1 MRLSVI
7 LAALLAAVAAAGGE
21 PEPLAVEAALSEALA
36 DRETA
41 WILTAAD
48 GRRWERGFSDQP
60 ILPGSLLK
68 PFAALAWLE
77 SHSGAPPVTHCR
89 GDRCWLPTGHGEL
102 GLTAA
107 LAQSCNFYFS
117 ALAQSLSYEQVAG
130 VALRF
135 GLATPPTEPP
145 SAWWG
150 GGDGWQ
156 LRAPSLL
163 AAYQELGR
171 RRNSPGAA
179 LVLGGLRQS
188 AVSGTARG
196 VGLALHSPA
205 LAKTGT
211 APCRHSRRS
220 DADGLAIVLYPASNP
235 RYTMLLQACGR
246 TGRVAAV
253 AVGLALARL
262 TGEPGSAQPQPLGK

>member
-1 MRLSVI
+1 MRRAAI
-7 LAALLAAVAAAGGE
+7 LAALIVAVTAAGAE
-21 PEPLAVEAALSEALA
+21 PEPIVVESALA
-36 DRETA
+36 ESLAGQDTA
-41 WILTAAD
+41 WILTTAD

-77 SHSGAPPVTHCR
+77 SHSGEPPVTHCR
-89 GDRCWLPTGHGEL
+89 GDRCWLPTGHGL
-102 GLTAA
+102 ADLTSA

-117 ALAQSLSYEQVAG
+117 ALVQSLSYEQVAG

-135 GLATPPTEPP
+135 GLATPPREPP
-145 SAWWG
+145 NAWWG
-150 GGDGWQ
+150 WDDGWQ
-156 LRAPSLL
+156 MGAPSIL

-179 LVLGGLRQS
+179 LVLEGLRQA

-196 VGLALHSPA
+196 VGAALHSPT

-246 TGRVAAV
+246 TGRHVAA
-253 AVGLALARL
+253 AVGLALAKL
-262 TGEPGSAQPQPLGK
+262 TGELGSAQPQPLGE

>member
-1 MRLSVI
+1 MRLLAI
-7 LAALLAAVAAAGGE
+7 FAALLPVVAAWGSE
-21 PEPLAVEAALSEALA
+21 PETLAVEAVLSSELA
-36 DRETA
+36 GHESA

-77 SHSGAPPVTHCR
+77 SHSGEPPVTHCR
-89 GDRCWLPTGHGEL
+89 GDQCWLPTGHGL
-102 GLTAA
+102 VDLTAA

-117 ALAQSLSYEQVAG
+117 ALVSSLSHEQVAG
-130 VALRF
+130 IALRF
-135 GLATPPTEPP
+135 GLTPPPGEPA

-150 GGDGWQ
+150 WDDGWQ
-156 LRAPSLL
+156 VRAPSLL
-163 AAYQELGR
+163 AAYQEFAR
-171 RRNSPGAA
+171 RRSSPGAA
-179 LVLGGLRQS
+179 LVLEGLLQAAS
-188 AVSGTARG
+188 SGTARG

-220 DADGLAIVLYPASNP
+220 DADGLAIVIYPASNP

-246 TGRVAAV
+246 TGRDAAV
-253 AVGLALARL
+253 AVGLALAKL
-262 TGEPGSAQPQPLGK
+262 TGERGSAQPQPLGK